1 MIRKSVA
8 IRDERERGR
17 RSSIFFVVPA
27 VHAPALVRV
36 LPGSKSGFT
45 ARYPSFDHGIAF
57 NLLPVRRFFHHE
69 LTQSRI
75 AFSFAVHPLRVPA
88 LGRPGCLQL
97 QHLLVLPQQLLLL
110 LQQILQ
116 QLLQVRVLVLVLV
129 LLERVL
135 VLVLVLALADLLLV
149 RVLVLVLVLAL
160 ADLLGGQL
168 PLGVP
173 QRTRCAQSIRFDSVR
188 FGQIG

>member
-1 MIRKSVA
+1 MHA
-8 IRDERERGR
+8 ERVRESMQGRARARGGDRAHDLQMLREHAR
-17 RSSIFFVVPA
+17 R
-27 VHAPALVRV
+27 
-36 LPGSKSGFT
+36 
-45 ARYPSFDHGIAF
+45 
-57 NLLPVRRFFHHE
+57 RRRHE
-69 LTQSRI
+69 
-75 AFSFAVHPLRVPA
+75 
-88 LGRPGCLQL
+88 QL

-135 VLVLVLALADLLLV
+135 VLVLVLALADLL
-149 RVLVLVLVLAL
+149 
-160 ADLLGGQL
+160 GGQL